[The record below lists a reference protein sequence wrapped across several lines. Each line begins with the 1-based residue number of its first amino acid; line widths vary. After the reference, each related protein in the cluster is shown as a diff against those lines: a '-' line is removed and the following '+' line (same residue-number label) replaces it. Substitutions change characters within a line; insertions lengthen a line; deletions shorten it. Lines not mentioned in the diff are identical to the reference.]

1 MSNRAGTSPRRADE
15 DRKGGVQLRAAG
27 RPKRNRE
34 PRMKFA
40 TSVAGVVLLSACTGN
55 GPRATDPDGGQ
66 PTATATVDVQPQ
78 PTAPTTAAPT
88 AAPGAADPAGSWSSA
103 SCGKRTYVREL
114 TLAGDGTF
122 SARDLV
128 SPCPP
133 NAKCVWSGI
142 VDRSGKWKLD
152 GSKVLLTV
160 EKGTEAKAGE
170 SLPSE

>member
-1 MSNRAGTSPRRADE
+1 M
-15 DRKGGVQLRAAG
+15 KVAAL
-27 RPKRNRE
+27 
-34 PRMKFA
+34 
-40 TSVAGVVLLSACTGN
+40 VAGLVLLSACTGN

-66 PTATATVDVQPQ
+66 PTATATVDVPPQ
-78 PTAPTTAAPT
+78 PTTPTTSAPTAAPT
-88 AAPGAADPAGSWSSA
+88 AASGAADPAGSWSSA

-114 TLAGDGTF
+114 TLTGDGTF

-152 GSKVLLTV
+152 GAKVLLTV

-170 SLPSE
+170 ALPSELAFEGGVLSESGCAYQKK